1 MEIRKKLT
9 YLFVGIVALILLF
22 SSLAIYYFSADHREE
37 DFYNRLHDKGRNTAK
52 LLLEVEE
59 VDAALLQKIEAGSP
73 QSLHEEKLLIY
84 NYKDEILYSSDDFS
98 ELTITSEILDRI
110 RLEDEI
116 RYSDKGHEV
125 LGFMFLD
132 TYDRFVV
139 IAAAK
144 DVVGFR
150 KISNLRLILIIVF
163 AGGVVIATL
172 LGWVYA
178 GRALNPI
185 SKVVSE
191 VEQIS
196 IANLDRRIDEGNSQ
210 DEIARLASTFN
221 KMLSRLEKA
230 FTMQK
235 NFIANASHELRTPLT
250 VITGQL
256 EVMLMQERTSDEYRQ
271 TMVSVFED
279 IKNLN
284 TTSNRLLLLAQANSE
299 IARKDIK
306 PVRIDEVAWLART
319 EVLKRDSKYNIDIVP
334 DEGLDDAAKL
344 TVNGNEQLLKTA
356 ITNLLDNGCKYSDN
370 HHVRLDISFA
380 QNQVIL
386 KFSDKGIGI
395 PKEDIKRIFEPF
407 HRAGNAITYK
417 GHGIGLSLV
426 ARIAELHEGIISVES
441 EPEKG
446 TVFTFILNTFQD

>member
-37 DFYNRLHDKGRNTAK
+37 DFYNRLHNKGQNTAK

-73 QSLHEEKLLIY
+73 QSLHEEKLVIY
-84 NYKDEILYSSDDFS
+84 NYKDEILYSSDDS
-98 ELTITSEILDRI
+98 TELTITSDILNKI

-116 RYSDKGHEV
+116 RYIDKGHEV

-144 DVVGFR
+144 DVYGFR

-210 DEIARLASTFN
+210 DEIARLAATFN

-250 VITGQL
+250 AISGQL
-256 EVMLMQERTSDEYRQ
+256 EVMLMKDRTSDEYRQ
-271 TMVSVFED
+271 TMISVFED

-284 TTSNRLLLLAQANSE
+284 TTSNRLLLLAQASSE

-306 PVRIDEVAWLART
+306 PVRIDEVAWLARA
-319 EVLKRDSKYNIDIVP
+319 EVLKRDNKYSIDIVP
-334 DEGLDDAAKL
+334 DSTIDDEAKL
-344 TVNGNEQLLKTA
+344 KVNCNEQLLKTA
-356 ITNLLDNGCKYSDN
+356 IINLMDNGCKYSDN

-380 QNQVIL
+380 QNQVRL
-386 KFSDKGIGI
+386 KFSDHGIGI
-395 PKEDIKRIFEPF
+395 PPEDIKRIFEPF

-426 ARIAELHEGIISVES
+426 ARIAELHEGVISVES
-441 EPEKG
+441 EPGKG
-446 TVFTFILNTFQD
+446 TVFTFILVTFQD

>member
-37 DFYNRLHDKGRNTAK
+37 DFYNRLHNKGRNTAK

-73 QSLHEEKLLIY
+73 QSLHEEKLVIY
-84 NYKDEILYSSDDFS
+84 NYKDEILYSSDDFA

-116 RYSDKGHEV
+116 RYIDKGHEV

-144 DVVGFR
+144 DVFGFR

-250 VITGQL
+250 AITGQL

-284 TTSNRLLLLAQANSE
+284 TTSNRLLLLAQASSE

-344 TVNGNEQLLKTA
+344 TVSGNEQLLKTA

-386 KFSDKGIGI
+386 KFSDQGIGI
-395 PKEDIKRIFEPF
+395 PTEDIKRIFEPF
-407 HRAGNAITYK
+407 HRASNAITYK

-426 ARIAELHEGIISVES
+426 ARIAELHEGVISVES

>member
-9 YLFVGIVALILLF
+9 YLFVGIVAILLLI
-22 SSLAIYYFSADHREE
+22 SSLAIYYFSANHREE
-37 DFYNRLHDKGRNTAK
+37 DFYKRLHNKGQNTAK

-73 QSLHEEKLLIY
+73 QTLHGEKLVIF
-84 NYKDEILYSSDDFS
+84 NYKDEILYSSDDS
-98 ELTITSEILDRI
+98 STLHITSDILNQI
-110 RLEDEI
+110 RLDGEV
-116 RYSDKGHEV
+116 RYREKGHEV

-144 DVVGFR
+144 DVFGFR
-150 KISNLRLILIIVF
+150 KIRNLRLILLIVF

-178 GRALNPI
+178 GRALKPI

-250 VITGQL
+250 AISGQL
-256 EVMLMQERTSDEYRQ
+256 EVMLMQERTSAEYRQ

-319 EVLKRDSKYNIDIVP
+319 EVLKRDSKYSIDIVP
-334 DEGLDDAAKL
+334 DDTIDDESRL

-356 ITNLLDNGCKYSDN
+356 IINLMDNGCKYSEN
-370 HHVRLDISFA
+370 HNVRVDISFGD
-380 QNQVIL
+380 NQVKL
-386 KFSDKGIGI
+386 KFSDQGIGI
-395 PKEDIKRIFEPF
+395 PPEDIKRIFEPF

-426 ARIAELHEGIISVES
+426 ARITELHEGIISVES
-441 EPEKG
+441 EPGEG
-446 TVFTFILNTFQD
+446 TIFTFTLNTFQS